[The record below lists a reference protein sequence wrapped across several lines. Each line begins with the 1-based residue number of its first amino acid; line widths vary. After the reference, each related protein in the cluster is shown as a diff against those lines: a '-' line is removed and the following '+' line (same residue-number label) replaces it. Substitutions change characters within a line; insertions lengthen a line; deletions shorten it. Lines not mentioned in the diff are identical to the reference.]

1 MELQSVTEPHKKLLH
16 SGQFTRDLSAGG
28 SVIPE
33 GSERVKRVAT
43 IPGPRGF
50 AQPME
55 EQVRRFERNG
65 DISFASLSTG
75 SGAATIASSALAVI
89 DHSRLRR
96 ECLKLAL
103 GHHNPQWRV
112 SEFSAADEM
121 LRAVAAGETI
131 DLVLIG
137 AATSEHIDLV
147 QLEGVREA
155 LPIVPVVVVAEN
167 GNPHRARQILNAG
180 ARGFLPASLSLKV
193 LMGALD
199 LVLAGGVYVP
209 SSLLE
214 SAPQRHGAWDGEDRP
229 IEPWSEL
236 TRRQRDV
243 LALIS
248 QGKSN
253 KLIADALTM
262 SESTV
267 KAHVKQIIKRLHVS
281 NRTQAALLA
290 TGHGPFTPPPT
301 LNGGLDVQSIAA
313 K

>member
-1 MELQSVTEPHKKLLH
+1 MEESVGRLGRNDL
-16 SGQFTRDLSAGG
+16 DLSAA
-28 SVIPE
+28 
-33 GSERVKRVAT
+33 SESDTA
-43 IPGPRGF
+43 
-50 AQPME
+50 
-55 EQVRRFERNG
+55 
-65 DISFASLSTG
+65 L
-75 SGAATIASSALAVI
+75 GAAASAVAII
-89 DHSRLRR
+89 DRSRLRR

-103 GHHNPQWRV
+103 AQHNPHWHIA
-112 SEFSAADEM
+112 EFATADEL
-121 LRAVAAGETI
+121 LRIVAASEQF

-137 AATSEHIDLV
+137 AATAEHVDLG
-147 QLEGVREA
+147 QLERMREM
-155 LPIVPVVVVAEN
+155 LPETPVVVVAEN
-167 GNPHRARQILNAG
+167 GNPQRARAILGTG

-209 SSLLE
+209 SSLIE
-214 SAPQRHGAWDGEDRP
+214 APTRQSGLDNGAEAP
-229 IEPWSEL
+229 AEPWSEL

-243 LALIS
+243 LGLIS

-253 KLIADALTM
+253 KLIADALAM

-290 TGHGPFTPPPT
+290 TGHGFYPPAIG
-301 LNGGLDVQSIAA
+301 LARNGNGLVHGMAHELIA

>member
-1 MELQSVTEPHKKLLH
+1 MGRLDRNEL
-16 SGQFTRDLSAGG
+16 DLSA
-28 SVIPE
+28 
-33 GSERVKRVAT
+33 
-43 IPGPRGF
+43 
-50 AQPME
+50 
-55 EQVRRFERNG
+55 
-65 DISFASLSTG
+65 ASDSDT
-75 SGAATIASSALAVI
+75 ALATAASAVAII
-89 DHSRLRR
+89 DRSRLRR
-96 ECLKLAL
+96 ECLRVALA
-103 GHHNPQWRV
+103 HHNPHWHIA
-112 SEFSAADEM
+112 EFATADEL
-121 LRAVAAGETI
+121 LRIVAASEQF

-137 AATSEHIDLV
+137 AATAEHIDLA
-147 QLEGVREA
+147 QLEMVRDV
-155 LPIVPVVVVAEN
+155 LPATPLVVVAEN
-167 GNPHRARQILNAG
+167 GNPQRARAILGTG

-209 SSLLE
+209 SSLIEAPSRHTGGIE
-214 SAPQRHGAWDGEDRP
+214 SSPEAPA
-229 IEPWSEL
+229 EPWSEL

-243 LALIS
+243 LGLIS

-290 TGHGPFTPPPT
+290 TGHGFYPSTIGVSHSGHS
-301 LNGGLDVQSIAA
+301 NGHTVGHAHRYASEMIAA